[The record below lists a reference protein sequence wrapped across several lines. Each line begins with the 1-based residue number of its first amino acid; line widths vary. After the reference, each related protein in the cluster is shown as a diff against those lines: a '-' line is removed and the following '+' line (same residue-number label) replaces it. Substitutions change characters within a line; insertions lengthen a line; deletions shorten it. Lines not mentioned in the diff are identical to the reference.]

1 MKETV
6 RNFSVLLKK
15 FGFLSKYSGI
25 KINSIED
32 INKVPFTKRLELQN
46 YNTGRSPEAPIIFY
60 EATGGTG
67 GDNFFLGINKVS
79 HDFMVKRAVKAIR
92 LMEVKKKKNCLN
104 LLFSDLVAKGI
115 IDYGAVLMW
124 VGDVHNYKS
133 LRLARDAL
141 RELSIEYVFAC
152 PNLLW
157 DVLISLGKRHTVKK
171 CMVSGELLLPWFRSY
186 FRKTT
191 GIELYNWYG
200 SSGGFIAA
208 QDDPDDEFMKI
219 LDDGLYLEVI
229 DESGCGHQI
238 GTGTLVYTDLF
249 NYSSP
254 LIRYVLE
261 DKVTVIKRGRQRYL
275 KLYHRDGEHLKLDG
289 ELVYKGYI
297 AEELQKVLLHNKFF
311 VAVSKLP
318 NFQDSIIIFV
328 PKADLRRCSAIEPL
342 LLKHIGLKPKVKGI
356 NEDLIVKT
364 IKQEGNIVDYRR
376 LGQKLSGKYR
386 H

>member
-6 RNFSVLLKK
+6 RNFSILLKK
-15 FGFLSKYSGI
+15 FGFLSKYSRI
-25 KINSIED
+25 KVNSVED

-46 YNTGRSPEAPIIFY
+46 YDTSRSPEVPIIFY
-60 EATGGTG
+60 EATGGSG
-67 GDNFFLGINKVS
+67 GDNFFLGINKTS
-79 HDFMVKRAVKAIR
+79 HDFMVKRTVQAIR
-92 LMEVKKKKNCLN
+92 IMDVEKEKNCLS

-133 LRLARDAL
+133 LKLAKDAL
-141 RELSIEYVFAC
+141 KVLNIEYAFAC

-157 DVLISLGKRHTVKK
+157 DVIVPLKRSHSIRK
-171 CMVSGELLLPWFRSY
+171 CMVSGELLLPWFRNY

-208 QDDPDDEFMKI
+208 QDDPDDEFMKV

-229 DESGCGHQI
+229 DENGCGHQT

-261 DKVTVIKRGRQRYL
+261 DKVNIIIRGGQRYL
-275 KLYHRDGEHLKLDG
+275 KLFYRAGDHLKLDG
-289 ELVYKGYI
+289 ELVYKGFLK
-297 AEELQKVLLHNKFF
+297 EEIQKVLRHNTFLLTVEKTCDYQDS
-311 VAVSKLP
+311 VAVFMPEKSVRAEHAIGEFMFRSLG
-318 NFQDSIIIFV
+318 
-328 PKADLRRCSAIEPL
+328 LR
-342 LLKHIGLKPKVKGI
+342 PKVR
-356 NEDLIVKT
+356 
-364 IKQEGNIVDYRR
+364 IVDRR
-376 LGQKLSGKYR
+376 LIARIVQEKGNVVDCRRTEVQLPGRMSE
-386 H
+386 

>member
-1 MKETV
+1 MKETAH
-6 RNFSVLLKK
+6 NFNALLKK

-25 KINSIED
+25 KVNKIED
-32 INKVPFTKRLELQN
+32 INNVPFTKRLELQN
-46 YNTGRSPEAPIIFY
+46 YDTSRSPEAPIILY
-60 EATGGTG
+60 EATGGAG
-67 GDNFFLGINKVS
+67 GDNFFLGINKAS
-79 HDFMVKRAVKAIR
+79 HDFMVKRTVQAIR
-92 LMEVKKKKNCLN
+92 IMEVEKKKNCLS

-133 LRLARDAL
+133 LKLAKDAL
-141 RELSIEYVFAC
+141 KVLNIEYVFAC

-157 DVLISLGKRHTVKK
+157 DVIMPLKRSHSIRK

-208 QDDPDDEFMKI
+208 QDDPDDEFMKV

-229 DESGCGHQI
+229 DENGCGHQT

-261 DKVTVIKRGRQRYL
+261 DRVTIIKRGKQRYI
-275 KLYHRDGEHLKLDG
+275 KLHYRDGEHLKLDG

-297 AEELQKVLLHNKFF
+297 TEGLQKILLHNKFF
-311 VAVSKLP
+311 ITVSKLP
-318 NFQDSIIIFV
+318 DFHDSITVFV
-328 PKADLRRCSAIEPL
+328 PEADLLHSNAIGIFL
-342 LLKHIGLKPKVKGI
+342 FRHIGLKPKVKGM
-356 NEDLIVKT
+356 NEYLVSKMVKE
-364 IKQEGNIVDYRR
+364 EGSILDYRR
-376 LGQKLSGKYR
+376 LG
-386 H
+386 